1 MKYKLILILF
11 SIILF
16 VGCSKKGDSINYDY
30 IYSPPIAYDDGL
42 EVSSLES
49 EGIDESSIREMMDYI
64 NSVDQH
70 RIHNIL
76 ILKNNKLVF
85 EEYFEGYAL
94 NMNVPSFDGALMQ
107 YNKNTDHFM
116 ASVSKSVTSVIFGIA
131 VKDGYIA
138 DLDKNIID
146 YFPQYTD
153 VLSGEKA
160 NITIRHLLTMT
171 CGLAFDESSYLYG
184 DPRNELTQVIAMD
197 DPLNFIF
204 SKPLLTA
211 PGTQFHYSSACGI
224 VLSAILEDVTG
235 MSFLNYANEN
245 LFDPLQSEG
254 GSWSAMHSGLFLAS
268 GGLYF
273 KARELSKIGLLFLN
287 GGQWEGTQIITEDWI
302 HSSQDE
308 HISTGGGIFPNTS
321 YGYQWWTT
329 HLTVNGTS
337 HNCFFAAGWGGQYM
351 FIIPDLNMIIEF
363 NSGDYLGISS
373 VSPFDLLNNYILSAI
388 E

>member
-1 MKYKLILILF
+1 MKYKFILVLFSVILI
-11 SIILF
+11 
-16 VGCSKKGDSINYDY
+16 VGCSKKGDSINYEY
-30 IYSPPIAYDDGL
+30 IYSKPIAYSDGI

-49 EGIDESSIREMMDYI
+49 EGMKESSIRGMMDYI

-76 ILKNNKLVF
+76 ILKNSKLVF

-107 YNKNTDHFM
+107 YDKNTDHFM

-131 VKDGYIA
+131 VKDGYIT
-138 DLDKNIID
+138 DLDNKVID
-146 YFPQYTD
+146 YFPQFTD
-153 VLSGEKA
+153 VLTGDKA

-204 SKPLLTA
+204 SKPLLTS

-224 VLSAILEDVTG
+224 VLSAILEEATG
-235 MSFLNYANEN
+235 MSFLDYANEN

-287 GGQWEGTQIITEDWI
+287 EGQWEGTQIITEDWI
-302 HSSQDE
+302 QSSQEE

-321 YGYQWWTT
+321 YGYQWWNT
-329 HLTVNGTS
+329 HVNVNGTS
-337 HNCFFAAGWGGQYM
+337 HSCFFAAGWGDQYM
-351 FIIPDLNMIIEF
+351 FIIPGLELIVEF
-363 NSGDYLGISS
+363 NAGNYVRSATI
-373 VSPFDLLNNYILSAI
+373 SPFYLLENYILEAI
-388 E
+388 K